1 MILKSFKEHMLTK
14 MADSKNK
21 SLVNGAHKTVK
32 SSNKLLALITCAK
45 DVVADLDGIESL
57 TDLIEEKKQL
67 KQMLETKTKAI
78 QQLETKQNQL
88 SGQAASEK
96 NALVSAFTEQVRN
109 FVRETSEL
117 EARSQDGSQLKAQL
131 GEAKRRARE
140 QHDKIDLLDKDLANV
155 KTLRDMNEA
164 RSKRMEKER
173 NVIRAKFNARDAEC
187 EDLDSQLREAKAD
200 LGHGVFRPLSL
211 ADLTFLTKKISDLA
225 EKCRKLVAEFFG
237 TDEVSEYNNITTAY
251 LRGRFET
258 LPLPKSQSNESALMR
273 RAAAESVIAQALVDH
288 VLRPF
293 YAPCLDINVNA
304 QEAAECVFGLFGRDK
319 SCQSVFRCQLLKL
332 AKDRESDV
340 IDEVVQ
346 VATDSVLTILGQYV
360 SPNRAEQ
367 FEDRVT
373 GLFEEFAELWSKQI
387 QYYEDLILADLPEE
401 DSAHLGS
408 RTEYGSIP
416 DTKIPEGAKRAIEL
430 VLFPRIY
437 VSLKGPVLQRGVV
450 LWADQ
455 SIVVTARD
463 QVERE
468 KLKNSSRRQSNT
480 GARNFRQTNVL

>member
-1 MILKSFKEHMLTK
+1 MRLKSFKEHMLTK

-21 SLVNGAHKTVK
+21 PLANGAHKTVK
-32 SSNKLLALITCAK
+32 SPNKLLALVACAK

-57 TDLIEEKKQL
+57 AGLIEEKKQL
-67 KQMLETKTKAI
+67 QQMLETKTTTRSSNLK
-78 QQLETKQNQL
+78 QL
-88 SGQAASEK
+88 
-96 NALVSAFTEQVRN
+96 RN
-109 FVRETSEL
+109 FDRERSEL
-117 EARSQDGSQLKAQL
+117 EARSQDASQLKAQR
-131 GEAKRRARE
+131 GEAKRRGRE
-140 QHDKIDLLDKDLANV
+140 QHDKIDLLKKDLGNV

-173 NVIRAKFNARDAEC
+173 NVIQAKFNARDAEC

-200 LGHGVFRPLSL
+200 LSHGVFRPLNQ
-211 ADLTFLTKKISDLA
+211 ADLASLTKKIASANVLFFA
-225 EKCRKLVAEFFG
+225 PPKFHPCQRTPPQAFG
-237 TDEVSEYNNITTAY
+237 TFLLNPINANLYQYNNITPAS
-251 LRGRFET
+251 LRERFKV

-273 RAAAESVIAQALVDH
+273 RAAAESVIAQALVNY

-293 YAPCLDINVNA
+293 YAPCLDININA

-346 VATDSVLTILGQYV
+346 VATVSVLTILGQYV
-360 SPNRAEQ
+360 SSNRAEQ

-373 GLFEEFAELWSKQI
+373 GLFEEFAELWSTQI
-387 QYYEDLILADLPEE
+387 QYYEDLILADLPGE
-401 DSAHLGS
+401 DSVHLGS

-480 GARNFRQTNVL
+480 GVRNFRQTNGL